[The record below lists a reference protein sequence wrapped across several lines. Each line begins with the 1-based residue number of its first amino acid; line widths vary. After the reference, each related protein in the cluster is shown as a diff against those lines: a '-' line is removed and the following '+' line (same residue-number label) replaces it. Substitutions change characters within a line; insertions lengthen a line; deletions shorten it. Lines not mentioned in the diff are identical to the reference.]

1 MFSINFRRF
10 LYFSIKILGINK
22 EEKGKIGIINQKQ
35 EQQKHTMV
43 TKNSLLRPNRTNNLI
58 LSSKPKT
65 HTVRPIKTDSNEPD
79 IDFSNIPTIKGTYR
93 ATKVNITAHNST
105 KGTSELMPD
114 IKDTTKKVLSHEQIT
129 RSNKTSNFINYS
141 STEKSSI
148 SFTKSTTVMF
158 NEEKLNEKEEDE
170 LKTSQELRITT
181 TQSNLNIFKDFHNPD
196 LETSPW
202 KPIIPGFINTEF
214 KLLSDSDVEE
224 SDRTEL
230 STQKIV
236 SFTNDLRNNI
246 KQLDNKTSTT
256 PSTILGLLESV
267 NFHDISTIGTDITGF
282 PRDRIVPNLTMS
294 KSEDNEKPDIEVAG
308 QLPSEMYNVRLKVS
322 SDSNDKK
329 MSNSKILGS
338 LITHNVFE
346 NISTK
351 DDTLFHKEHADSNNT
366 QKTKEKFGNLILTIE
381 PDNIESDYDE
391 KNSSKSPTR
400 GIGIAEPLSDTE
412 IELETR
418 NRDSTLI
425 LRENEK
431 YTLRDKNVDINSQQP
446 VYTSYNTP
454 DLNGGGFGL
463 GLIENS
469 ATIRPFRHTIP
480 VDKITSAVNYNDN
493 ISLRYSDD
501 LFFSNDEMETQ
512 LNLPQDKVI
521 TPLLPDSEIIEMET
535 FVTEHDDTTVQ
546 PSNYEQIIT
555 TEPNINNN
563 ERDDE
568 LSHHTTES
576 YSDPIKQL
584 IAENSDD
591 KKTVSRN
598 STFIEIDI
606 VKHTPGQSNKSSES
620 YTDET
625 MTNNNELK
633 KVYNDTLKAYV
644 VENLA
649 TLAPVSNNTGI
660 DKLVQPK
667 IDSNAKETTPL
678 EQLFGMRNYM
688 PERNVMNMKST
699 VSEHFSSHE
708 ISPDS
713 MRFNEKESSKHK
725 STIVE
730 QIVEIVTSIS
740 TKVSSNIKDNS
751 VVSKLIITNS
761 TNPIIRS
768 EKISASN
775 EADKLFGV
783 TTTEKVISSIQEQPP
798 LALKNSRTMQTS
810 DKKTSTFEENRI
822 LLEKLKQLAEIR
834 TDDDFVQITRNN
846 SNSSIKLQFQDSNP
860 SSLNI
865 GELKKIANVMNENKT
880 LKNVNLGVTL
890 SRDGV
895 EIFTKVLNKIED
907 KTNETT
913 IRPDFIKIS
922 PNSNYVRSARSNIYK
937 RIEEY

>member
-1 MFSINFRRF
+1 MFSINFKCF

-22 EEKGKIGIINQKQ
+22 EERGKIGIINQKQ
-35 EQQKHTMV
+35 EQHKHTMI
-43 TKNSLLRPNRTNNLI
+43 TKNNLLRPNRTNNLI
-58 LSSKPKT
+58 LNSKSKT
-65 HTVRPIKTDSNEPD
+65 HTARPIKTDSNEPD
-79 IDFSNIPTIKGTYR
+79 IDFSSIPTIKGTYR
-93 ATKVNITAHNST
+93 ATKVNITAYNST
-105 KGTSELMPD
+105 KGTSELIPD
-114 IKDTTKKVLSHEQIT
+114 IKDTTKKVLPHEQIT
-129 RSNKTSNFINYS
+129 RSNKTSNFINYP
-141 STEKSSI
+141 STDKPSI
-148 SFTKSTTVMF
+148 SFTKSTVMF
-158 NEEKLNEKEEDE
+158 NEEKLNEKEEDK
-170 LKTSQELRITT
+170 LKTSQELKITT

-202 KPIIPGFINTEF
+202 KPIIPGYINTEF
-214 KLLSDSDVEE
+214 KLLSDSDIEE

-230 STQKIV
+230 NTQKIV
-236 SFTNDLRNNI
+236 SFTSDLRSNI

-256 PSTILGLLESV
+256 PSAILGLLESV
-267 NFHDISTIGTDITGF
+267 NFHDFSTIGTDITGF
-282 PRDRIVPNLTMS
+282 PRDRIPNLTMS

-308 QLPSEMYNVRLKVS
+308 QLPSETYNVRLKVS

-329 MSNSKILGS
+329 ISNSKILES
-338 LITHNVFE
+338 LITHNVFK
-346 NISTK
+346 NISIK
-351 DDTLFHKEHADSNNT
+351 DDALFHKEHADSNNT
-366 QKTKEKFGNLILTIE
+366 QKTEEKFGNLVPTIE
-381 PDNIESDYDE
+381 PDNIELYRNE

-418 NRDSTLI
+418 NRDTTLI
-425 LRENEK
+425 LSENEK

-493 ISLRYSDD
+493 ISLHYSDE
-501 LFFSNDEMETQ
+501 LFFSDDEMEAQ
-512 LNLPQDKVI
+512 SNVPQDKVM

-555 TEPNINNN
+555 TEPNINN

-568 LSHHTTES
+568 LSHDTTES
-576 YSDPIKQL
+576 YSDPIKKL
-584 IAENSDD
+584 IAENSGD
-591 KKTVSRN
+591 KKGVSRN

-625 MTNNNELK
+625 MTNDNELK
-633 KVYNDTLKAYV
+633 KIYNDTLKAYV
-644 VENLA
+644 VKNLA
-649 TLAPVSNNTGI
+649 TLASVSNNTGI
-660 DKLVQPK
+660 DKLVQSRPK
-667 IDSNAKETTPL
+667 IDSIAKETTPL
-678 EQLFGMRNYM
+678 EQLFAMRNYT
-688 PERNVMNMKST
+688 PERNVMNTKST

-713 MRFNEKESSKHK
+713 TRFNEKESSKHK

-740 TKVSSNIKDNS
+740 TRVSSNIKNNS

-783 TTTEKVISSIQEQPP
+783 TTTEKIVSSIQEQPS

-810 DKKTSTFEENRI
+810 GKKTFEENRT

-846 SNSSIKLQFQDSNP
+846 SNSSVKLQFQDSNA

-865 GELKKIANVMNENKT
+865 DELKKIANVMTENKT

-890 SRDGV
+890 SRDNV
-895 EIFTKVLNKIED
+895 KIFTKVLNKIED
-907 KTNETT
+907 QTNATT
-913 IRPDFIKIS
+913 IQPDFVKIS
-922 PNSNYVRSARSNIYK
+922 PNSNYVRAARSNVHK
-937 RIEEY
+937 